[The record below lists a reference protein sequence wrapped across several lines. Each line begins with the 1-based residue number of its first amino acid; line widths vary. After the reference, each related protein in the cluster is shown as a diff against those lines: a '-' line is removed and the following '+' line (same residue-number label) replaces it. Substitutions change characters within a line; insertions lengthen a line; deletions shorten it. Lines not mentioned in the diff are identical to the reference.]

1 MGNHLL
7 QDLPVLVGPEGGVC
21 VVHMK
26 PMSESCDLIL
36 VVVEPKTRRTII
48 GFIQPK
54 FLSKS
59 ELEWKDVE
67 EEVSKCILMKESIAE
82 ALLNYDKESKWENRE
97 IHFYFELVYNGKL
110 GDRVKS
116 KDNVGAGGNPGQS
129 IAKFVE
135 SPRSEVHSMPFY
147 HTTIER
153 AAGVEEVTALAM
165 CRFAS

>member
-1 MGNHLL
+1 M
-7 QDLPVLVGPEGGVC
+7 VGPEGGVC

-26 PMSESCDLIL
+26 PMSKSCDLML
-36 VVVEPKTRRTII
+36 VVVEPKTRSTIF

-54 FLSKS
+54 FLAKS

-82 ALLNYDKESKWENRE
+82 AMLNYDTESKLEKRE

-110 GDRVKS
+110 GNRVKP
-116 KDNVGAGGNPGQS
+116 KDDVGGA
-129 IAKFVE
+129 IKFVE
-135 SPRSEVHSMPFY
+135 SRKSEVHSIPFY

-153 AAGVEEVTALAM
+153 AAGVEEDTALAM
-165 CRFAS
+165 CRFSS